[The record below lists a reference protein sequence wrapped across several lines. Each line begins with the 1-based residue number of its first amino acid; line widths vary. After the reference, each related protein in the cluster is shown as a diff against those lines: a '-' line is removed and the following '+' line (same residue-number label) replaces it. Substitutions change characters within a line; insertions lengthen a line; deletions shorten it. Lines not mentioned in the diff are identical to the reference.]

1 LVAHFAAV
9 VSLQTPWGSAAPVA
23 TAVQRPSRP
32 VTLQLWHAPVQVV
45 AQQTPSAQCPLRQSV
60 SMLHFCPSAFFPQVP
75 TVCPA
80 ATVHTCPSA
89 QSVLLVARVQL
100 SLQAPFAQRKL
111 VHWNVV
117 AAWHIPSPSQV
128 RAALPEV
135 ASTQTA
141 APHGVLAG

>member
-1 LVAHFAAV
+1 
-9 VSLQTPWGSAAPVA
+9 
-23 TAVQRPSRP
+23 
-32 VTLQLWHAPVQVV
+32 
-45 AQQTPSAQCPLRQSV
+45 
-60 SMLHFCPSAFFPQVP
+60 MLHFCPSAFFPQVP